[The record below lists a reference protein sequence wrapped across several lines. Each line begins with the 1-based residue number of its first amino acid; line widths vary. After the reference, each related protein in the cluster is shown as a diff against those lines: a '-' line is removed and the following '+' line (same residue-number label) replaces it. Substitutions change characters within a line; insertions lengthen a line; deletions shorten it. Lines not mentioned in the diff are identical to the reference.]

1 MEAYSEFAYLY
12 DTFMEDVP
20 YDEWADLLSSL
31 IRAYGENVNTII
43 DLGCGTGSL
52 TMRLY
57 DRGYTVYGIDY
68 SEDMLSV
75 ASDKSFEA
83 GKDILY
89 INQDMREL
97 SLSEKVDSIVSV
109 CDCINYLLLDE
120 DVIKTFKRVNKC
132 LNKGGLFIFDF
143 NTIYKYE
150 TVIGDTT
157 IAENREDCA
166 FIWENFYSSEDHLNE
181 YDVTF
186 FSKVETDKP
195 SIDGEETFKRFTE
208 THIQRGYTLDEM
220 KYFIEKAGLKFVTAL
235 DEATRKEP
243 TDESERIYIVARK

>member
-20 YDEWADLLSSL
+20 YDDWADLLSSL

-52 TMRLY
+52 TMRLS
-57 DRGYTVYGIDY
+57 DRGYNVYGIDY

-75 ASDKSFEA
+75 AANKAYET

-97 SLSEKVDSIVSV
+97 CLNEKVDAVLSI

-120 DVIKTFKRVNKC
+120 DVVRTFKNVKKC
-132 LNKGGLFIFDF
+132 LNKAGLFIFDF

-157 IAENREDCA
+157 IAENREDCS

-186 FSKVETDKP
+186 FTKVDSPGKNYGDSEL
-195 SIDGEETFKRFTE
+195 FKRFTE
-208 THIQRGYTLDEM
+208 THIQRGYSLEEM
-220 KYFIEKAGLKFVTAL
+220 KQFLNKAGLKFVTAI
-235 DEATRKEP
+235 DETTRKEP
-243 TDESERIYIVARK
+243 TEISERIYIVARK

>member
-20 YDEWADLLSSL
+20 YDKWADLLSSL
-31 IRAYGENVNTII
+31 IKAYGENVNSII

-57 DRGYTVYGIDY
+57 DLGYTVMGIDY
-68 SEDMLSV
+68 SADMLSV
-75 ASDKSFEA
+75 ASDKSYEA

-97 SLSEKVDSIVSV
+97 SLSEKVDAVVSI

-120 DVIKTFKRVNKC
+120 DVIKTFKRVSKC

-186 FSKVETDKP
+186 FSKIDTP
-195 SIDGEETFKRFTE
+195 SSYDNETFRRFTE
-208 THIQRGYTLDEM
+208 THIQRGYTLEEM
-220 KYFIEKAGLKFVTAL
+220 KHFIEKAGLKFVTAL
-235 DEATRKEP
+235 DETTRKEP
-243 TDESERIYIVARK
+243 TGTSERIYIVARK